1 MVSRRAVRATVAAT
15 LSVAVASLYALQV
28 READLR
34 AARRVGISI
43 DQGEHGVLV
52 LDVEAG
58 LPAARAGIEKGDEIV
73 AIGDVPLGKVIDYD
87 VAAARLHRG
96 EAMPYALL
104 RDGRRLSVGVV
115 PGVPF
120 PYVQFSLDTLDLF
133 GYLALALLALFQGTG
148 DLRARLL
155 FVFATAVT
163 LELALPYEAIGEPAL
178 MVFSLSLYYL
188 LTGLEMATELHLASV
203 IPQRYGWIER
213 RRWLVPGYY
222 VVGLGLGSVTAAT
235 YLTEGVLGQ
244 PHLLPWTAVQAEGLL
259 LNIGLPLWALGV
271 PAILALQVSRATEA
285 RARHQAGLVLAGVLP
300 WTVTALLATAF
311 DLQGW
316 QIPWSLTAV
325 ETLAL
330 LAYPVAVFIAIY
342 RYRLF
347 DMELVVRRGLV
358 YTTLTGAL
366 ILVFYAALG
375 AGGAIFSNLVE
386 GGSSVWF
393 ISAVTL
399 ALGLLFAP
407 LRRFLQGLIDRRF
420 FPERRA
426 LRQRLVALAGELPG
440 LGKLP
445 LMGEH
450 LVGRL
455 EKIFAVRS
463 ASLLLT
469 EPKSG
474 LLVPLASTR
483 PPDGEGGPT
492 FLVGR
497 EDAGVVAMRRA
508 GRPLSLAQLRE
519 KGGNLA
525 QRLGQLEAT
534 VAVPLLV
541 QSDLIGILVLGPRQA
556 GDRFPA
562 EELDLLN
569 LLGHHVATVFQ
580 NARLFESATY
590 ESLTGLPR
598 REAIL
603 EVLARELERAERYGR
618 PLTVGMADLDHFKE
632 VNDRYGHLA
641 GDGLLKHVAQVLAG
655 GLRSTDAVGRYGGE
669 EFLLVLPET
678 DLGGAR
684 VVADKLRR
692 LVEDVRE
699 PMDDGS
705 EASVTVSIGLA
716 SLGTKGSGTL
726 TSARELLKLADQAL
740 YRAKEEG
747 RNRIHPPFIA
757 RVS

>member
-1 MVSRRAVRATVAAT
+1 MVSRRAVKATVAAT
-15 LSVAVASLYALQV
+15 LSVVVASLYALQV
-28 READLR
+28 REAELR
-34 AARRVGISI
+34 ADRRVGISI
-43 DQGEHGVLV
+43 DQGKRGVLV
-52 LDVEAG
+52 IDVEPG
-58 LPAARAGIEKGDEIV
+58 LPADRAGIEKGDEIV
-73 AIGDVPLGKVIDYD
+73 AIGDLPLAKSIDYD
-87 VAAARLHRG
+87 VAAANLDRG
-96 EAMPYALL
+96 EPARYTL
-104 RDGRRLSVGVV
+104 RRGDRELAVQVV

-120 PYVQFSLDTLDLF
+120 PYLQFTLDTLALF
-133 GYLALALLALFQGTG
+133 GYLALALLALFQGPG

-163 LELALPYEAIGEPAL
+163 LELALPYQAIGEPSL
-178 MVFSLSLYYL
+178 MVFSISLYYL

-203 IPQRYGWIER
+203 IPKRYGWIER

-222 VVGLGLGSVTAAT
+222 VLGLGLGAVTAAT
-235 YLTEGVLGQ
+235 YLTEGVLGW
-244 PHLLPWTAVQAEGLL
+244 PHLLPWTAVQAENVL
-259 LNIGLPLWALGV
+259 LNVGLPFWAIGV
-271 PAILALQVSRATEA
+271 PAILALQVSRASEP
-285 RARHQAGLVLAGVLP
+285 RARHQVGLVLAGVLP
-300 WTVTALLATAF
+300 WTVTVLLMTAF
-311 DLQGW
+311 DLQDW
-316 QIPWSLTAV
+316 QIPWSLVAV

-342 RYRLF
+342 RYQLF
-347 DMELVVRRGLV
+347 DIELVVRRGLV

-426 LRQRLVALAGELPG
+426 LRQRLVSLAGELPG

-455 EKIFAVRS
+455 EGIFAVRS
-463 ASLLLT
+463 ASLLLAD
-469 EPKSG
+469 PKSS
-474 LLVPLASTR
+474 LLLPLASTGTAD
-483 PPDGEGGPT
+483 DGGGPT

-497 EDAGVVAMRRA
+497 QDSGVVALKRA
-508 GRPLSLAQLRE
+508 GRPLSTEQLSD
-519 KGGNLA
+519 KGGTLG
-525 QRLGQLEAT
+525 QRLRQLGAA

-541 QSDLIGILVLGPRQA
+541 QHELIGILALGPRET

-562 EELDLLN
+562 EELELLN

-590 ESLTGLPR
+590 ESLTGLLR

-603 EVLARELERAERYGR
+603 EVLARELERAERYQR
-618 PLTVGMADLDHFKE
+618 PLTIGMADLDHFKE

-641 GDGLLKHVAQVLAG
+641 GDSLLKRVAQVLAQ
-655 GLRSTDAVGRYGGE
+655 GLRSADAVGRYGGE
-669 EFLLVLPET
+669 EFLIVLPET
-678 DLGGAR
+678 DLAGAR

-699 PMDDGS
+699 PMDDGE

-716 SLGTKGSGTL
+716 SLDDAGPGEEPT
-726 TSARELLKLADQAL
+726 ARDLLMLADRAL

-747 RNRIHPPFIA
+747 RNRVHPPSIA